1 MIGIDIHEPQSLE
14 EAFALL
20 GGDETTARPM
30 GGGTALML
38 MMKARIFQP
47 SALVSIARIDPRFH
61 GVTLAADGGA
71 LTIGAMT
78 TFTALERDSLVG
90 EHLPVIREVMANLAN
105 PRVRNVASVGGNLA
119 HADPHLDLPPVWLSL
134 DSTVRTIGPAGERSF
149 PLANL
154 FAGYYETTLR
164 PCELIMQIHVP
175 VVPGWRRRYVKITT
189 RSAHDWP
196 AVGIAIGLRLQ
207 DELCE
212 DVRIVLSAATDRPLR
227 LHAAEDALR
236 GRGLTAPVLDEVS
249 EAAAGETRIES
260 DDRGSGEYKVHLLK
274 VHLKRALRELGE

>member
-20 GGDETTARPM
+20 GEEDKTARPM

-47 SALVSIARIDPRFH
+47 SALVSIAKLDPRFH
-61 GVTLAADGGA
+61 GITLAPDGAA

-78 TFTALERDSLVG
+78 TFAALERDPMVS
-90 EHLPVIREVMANLAN
+90 EHLPVIQEVMANLAN
-105 PRVRNVASVGGNLA
+105 PRVRNVATVGGNLA

-134 DSTVRTIGPAGERSF
+134 DSTVRTIGPGGERSF

-154 FAGYYETTLR
+154 FAGYYETTLL
-164 PCELIMQIHVP
+164 PCELIMQVHAPIMS
-175 VVPGWRRRYVKITT
+175 GWRRRYVKITT

-196 AVGIAIGLRLQ
+196 AVGIALGLRLQ
-207 DELCE
+207 GEVCE
-212 DVRIVLSAATDRPLR
+212 DVRIVLSAATDRPVR

-236 GRGLTAPVLDEVS
+236 GRSLTGPVLDEVS
-249 EAAAGETRIES
+249 EAAAGETHIES
-260 DDRGSGEYKVHLLK
+260 DDRGSAEYKVHLLQ
-274 VHLKRALRELGE
+274 VHLKRALREMGE